1 LYFYNKN
8 EMTFE
13 KTYEVQKN
21 NQLIIKLPRRFKG
34 QRKVRVIVEDIEDD
48 RNQKIELLK
57 KAAKDPIFL
66 TDIDEVASDFRISDN
81 EQL

>member
-1 LYFYNKN
+1 
-8 EMTFE
+8 MTFE